1 MKRTFRDRKGERL
14 VPEVV
19 ESAGR
24 WEVVAPLS
32 SVRLGETP
40 RNGVKSQHNI
50 DYPKWSTVFV
60 SKSERECRWWL
71 DRYERVVLKLCIPY
85 EVW

>member
-14 VPEVV
+14 VPEVI

-24 WEVVAPLS
+24 GEGVAPLS

-40 RNGVKSQHNI
+40 RNGVKSRHNI

-60 SKSERECRWWL
+60 SKSERECKWWL
-71 DRYERVVLKLCIPY
+71 DRYERGVLKLCIPY